1 MEEPELTEQQKTALR
16 KAIGDIVGDYTPWV
30 LNSGN
35 HATWRNN
42 HGILRKRDRHAFQR
56 VHHHRTVGQRTNPT
70 TQLGCVQRCMVES
83 SKPVQSHAIRHW
95 PRRTIPNERPK
106 AIAGMQNPLMLA

>member
-30 LNSGN
+30 LIVETTPLGGNS
-35 HATWRNN
+35 
-42 HGILRKRDRHAFQR
+42 HGVLRKRDRHAFQR
-56 VHHHRTVGQRTNPT
+56 VHHYRIVGQRTSPT
-70 TQLGCVQRCMVES
+70 TQLGCVQRCMVEYLS
-83 SKPVQSHAIRHW
+83 RFNRTPQRHW
-95 PRRTIPNERPK
+95 PRKTIPNERPK